1 MVYRLNGWES
11 RQACMARDHAE
22 DIMKTIYTEQCVR
35 PYDMKIRDKVLERI
49 NYAFYHTESKT

>member
-1 MVYRLNGWES
+1 
-11 RQACMARDHAE
+11 MARDHAE